1 MSEGTVPGGAT
12 GATPGW
18 SAPGAAPAPERGD
31 VGYGQPAAAY
41 PSLPSPTH
49 APQGWSGVP
58 AHKPGIIALRPLTF
72 GDIVEAS
79 FACLRRNPRTFL
91 GLALLT
97 SLVVLLVMGVLGL
110 LAWLVVSTAGSGD
123 GLDVMLALGVTSSVA
138 LLLFIST
145 ATSIALSGILA
156 YPVGEAVLGRTA
168 SMGETWRRT
177 RRFLPRLL
185 GLCVVLVIPPTVV
198 FAALVALIVWG
209 FASGPAAV
217 GALGVVAVLC
227 LALATSW
234 LGIRLVLATPAL
246 VLEDLG
252 VVASLRRSWR
262 LTPGL
267 FWRTFGILFVS
278 GLLIGIV
285 QYVLSFAFQLGGM
298 LLGFAVGS
306 MGTGQAADMVAG
318 VVTVGASVL
327 GSLLSGVVT
336 QPFMAA
342 VLALLYTDARIRK
355 EGFDLALARAAAGA
369 TPIGR

>member
-1 MSEGTVPGGAT
+1 M
-12 GATPGW
+12 
-18 SAPGAAPAPERGD
+18 
-31 VGYGQPAAAY
+31 
-41 PSLPSPTH
+41 
-49 APQGWSGVP
+49 P

-110 LAWLVVSTAGSGD
+110 LAWLVVSAGSSSD
-123 GLDVMLALGVTSSVA
+123 TVDLFLALGITSSVA

-145 ATSIALSGILA
+145 ATSIALSGVLA
-156 YPVGEAVLGRTA
+156 YPVAEAVLGRTA

-185 GLCVVLVIPPTVV
+185 GLCAVLVIPPTVV
-198 FAALVALIVWG
+198 FAALVALGVWG
-209 FASGPAAV
+209 FAGGTPAV
-217 GALGVVAVLC
+217 GALGIVAVLC
-227 LALATSW
+227 LALATTW

-267 FWRTFGILFVS
+267 FWRTFGILVVS
-278 GLLIGIV
+278 SLLIGIV
-285 QYVLSFAFQLGGM
+285 QYVLSLAFQLGGM
-298 LLGFAVGS
+298 LLGLAVGS
-306 MGTGQAADMVAG
+306 MGSGQAADAVAG
-318 VVTVGASVL
+318 VVTIGASVL

-336 QPFMAA
+336 QPFLAA
-342 VLALLYTDARIRK
+342 VLALVYTDARIRK
-355 EGFDLALARAAAGA
+355 EGFDLALARAVAGA
-369 TPIGR
+369 THPGR